1 MRYRCIH
8 PEHPL
13 RFPSGRLVRDWCGRR
28 AVPARREHG
37 GAMILVMTALA
48 VAFILGT
55 TFLATSTTT
64 TGVARAMDEHARA
77 RQVAESGL
85 HIVQHYLGQ
94 TPDWRQRRT
103 PGTWLDQVS
112 IDDGHVT
119 VTATFDPEGDDD
131 DPIELH
137 AVGRH
142 GETSHG
148 LTVIL
153 RVYGG
158 GSSGSAGP
166 VDFGIALSSSLSLT
180 GAARIDSFDSS
191 RGPYSPGNW
200 GDDATVAT
208 LAHEIEWNGS
218 PKVHG
223 DLWLAPDAD
232 PEEAGLQRGHRE
244 LVSGSV
250 DSLAETF
257 EIAVEPPETGSHPSS
272 PEIPNWGTVT
282 FGSPDGV
289 EQVYHWD
296 ELRTGG
302 SVIVT
307 IDGPVTIIVEGEI
320 HFGGGSQVRITD
332 NGSLT
337 LYGKGGFAVSGST
350 PVNVNSA
357 DPERLT
363 YYGLSSDGIDI
374 DGSGSVYGRFIAPES
389 HVSVSGTG
397 RLLGLLHA
405 RSAALVGS
413 GALHHDV
420 NPDVLEGLYD
430 GAAEGPTGGSATG
443 SGSIRMIRWSER

>member
-1 MRYRCIH
+1 
-8 PEHPL
+8 
-13 RFPSGRLVRDWCGRR
+13 
-28 AVPARREHG
+28 
-37 GAMILVMTALA
+37 MILVMVAIA

-55 TFLATSTTT
+55 TFLATSATI
-64 TGVARAMDEHARA
+64 TGVARAMDEHAQA

-85 HIVQHYLGQ
+85 SLVKHYLGQ
-94 TPDWRQRRT
+94 TPDWRKRRT
-103 PGTWLDQVS
+103 PGTWLDRVS
-112 IDDGHVT
+112 IGEGDVT
-119 VTATFDPEGDDD
+119 VTALFDPEGNDD

-137 AVGRH
+137 AVGNYR
-142 GETSHG
+142 GASHG
-148 LTVIL
+148 LTVKL
-153 RVYGG
+153 RVSADD

-166 VDFGIALSSSLSLT
+166 VDFGIALAHSLSLT
-180 GAARIDSFDSS
+180 GDARMDSFDSS

-208 LAHEIEWNGS
+208 LAHEVEWNGS

-232 PEEAGLQRGHRE
+232 LDAAGLRRGQRR

-250 DSLAETF
+250 ANLAEPF
-257 EIAVEPPETGSHPSS
+257 VIPIEPPESGSQPSS
-272 PEIPNWGTVT
+272 PDIPNWGTVT
-282 FGSPDGV
+282 FGSPDGG

-307 IDGPVTIIVEGEI
+307 IDGPVTVIVQGEI
-320 HFGGGSQVRITD
+320 HFGGGSQVRITE

-337 LYGKGGFAVSGST
+337 LYGKGGFTVSGST
-350 PVNVNSA
+350 PVNEKSA
-357 DPERLT
+357 EPGRLT
-363 YYGLSSDGIDI
+363 YYGLSSDDIDI
-374 DGSGSVYGRFIAPES
+374 GDSGSVYGRFIAPES
-389 HVSVSGTG
+389 HVNVSGTG

-420 NPDVLEGLYD
+420 NPEVLEGLYD
-430 GAAEGPTGGSATG
+430 GATGGQGGGSSAG
-443 SGSIRMIRWSER
+443 SGRIRVIRWSER